1 MYIFGD
7 IGNSE
12 TKLFL
17 VDKKEKIL
25 KRINLPTNYIND
37 RNLDKKIKSLTKNFN
52 DIEKM
57 LFCSVVPKFFILI
70 KKYFSKRTKVKC
82 YEIKD
87 LNLKSLIKIKVNF
100 RQVGSDRLANAIS
113 LQNNRENFI
122 ILDFGTAT
130 TFDVVVRKDYRGGI
144 IAPGIKISLDTLSDK
159 ASLIPRIN
167 LKKINNIIANNTKS
181 AVQSGFFWGY
191 IGLIDNIIY
200 LIKKETKNSFKLVI
214 TGGYSDLFRKSLKI
228 KVIHN
233 RDITIKGL
241 IKIARLIN

>member
-37 RNLDKKIKSLTKNFN
+37 RKLHKKIKFLTKNIN
-52 DIEKM
+52 DIEKI
-57 LFCSVVPKFFILI
+57 LFCSVVPKSFSLI
-70 KKYFSKRTKVKC
+70 KKYFSKRTKVRC

-87 LNLKSLIKIKVNF
+87 LSLKSLIKIRVNF
-100 RQVGSDRLANAIS
+100 KQVGSDRLANAIS
-113 LQNNRENFI
+113 LQNNKENFI

-130 TFDVVVRKDYRGGI
+130 TFDVVVKKDYRGGI

-159 ASLIPRIN
+159 ASLIPRIY
-167 LKKINNIIANNTKS
+167 LKKIKNIIASNTKS
-181 AVQSGFFWGY
+181 AVRSGFFWGY
-191 IGLIDNIIY
+191 IGLIDNIIN
-200 LIKKETKNSFKLVI
+200 LIKKETKKSFKLVI

-233 RDITIKGL
+233 KDITIKGL
-241 IKIARLIN
+241 IKIAKLIR

>member
-25 KRINLPTNYIND
+25 KRINLPTNYINH
-37 RNLDKKIKSLTKNFN
+37 RNIDKKIKSLTKNIN
-52 DIEKM
+52 NIEKI
-57 LFCSVVPKFFILI
+57 LFCSVVPKFFNLI
-70 KKYFSKRTKVKC
+70 KKYFSKKTKVKC
-82 YEIKD
+82 HEIKD

-130 TFDVVVRKDYRGGI
+130 TFDVVIKKDYRGGI

-191 IGLIDNIIY
+191 IGLIDNIIN
-200 LIKKETKNSFKLVI
+200 LINKETKKSFKLVI

>member
-37 RNLDKKIKSLTKNFN
+37 RNLDKKIKFLTKNIN
-52 DIEKM
+52 DIEKI

-130 TFDVVVRKDYRGGI
+130 TFDVVIKKDYRGGI

-191 IGLIDNIIY
+191 IGLIDNIIN
-200 LIKKETKNSFKLVI
+200 LIKKETGNSFKLVI
-214 TGGYSDLFRKSLKI
+214 TGGYSDLFRKSLKL

-233 RDITIKGL
+233 RDITINGL

>member
-25 KRINLPTNYIND
+25 KRVNLPTNYIND
-37 RNLDKKIKSLTKNFN
+37 RKLHKKIKFLTKNIN
-52 DIEKM
+52 DIEKI
-57 LFCSVVPKFFILI
+57 LFCSVVPKSFSLI
-70 KKYFSKRTKVKC
+70 KKYFSKRTKVRC

-87 LNLKSLIKIKVNF
+87 LSLKSLIKIRVNF
-100 RQVGSDRLANAIS
+100 KQVGSDRLANAIS
-113 LQNNRENFI
+113 LQNNKENFI

-130 TFDVVVRKDYRGGI
+130 TFDIVVKKDYRGGI

-159 ASLIPRIN
+159 ASLIPRID
-167 LKKINNIIANNTKS
+167 LKKIKNIIASNTKS
-181 AVQSGFFWGY
+181 AVRSGFFWGY
-191 IGLIDNIIY
+191 IGLIDNIIN
-200 LIKKETKNSFKLVI
+200 LIKKETKKSFKLVI

-233 RDITIKGL
+233 KDITIKGL
-241 IKIARLIN
+241 IKIAKLIK

>member
-17 VDKKEKIL
+17 VNKKEKIL

-37 RNLDKKIKSLTKNFN
+37 QNLDKKIKFLIKNIN
-52 DIEKM
+52 DVEKI

-70 KKYFSKRTKVKC
+70 KKYFSKRTKIKC

-130 TFDVVVRKDYRGGI
+130 TFDVVIKKDYRGGI

-191 IGLIDNIIY
+191 IGLIDNIIN
-200 LIKKETKNSFKLVI
+200 LIKKETGNSFKLVI
-214 TGGYSDLFRKSLKI
+214 TGGYSDLFRKSLKL

-233 RDITIKGL
+233 RDITINGL

>member
-12 TKLFL
+12 TKFFL
-17 VDKKEKIL
+17 VNKKEKIL
-25 KRINLPTNYIND
+25 KRINLPTNNIND
-37 RNLDKKIKSLTKNFN
+37 QNLDKKIKFLAKNIN
-52 DIEKM
+52 DIEKI
-57 LFCSVVPKFFILI
+57 LFCSVVPKIFSLI
-70 KKYFSKRTKVKC
+70 KKYFFKRTKVRC

-87 LNLKSLIKIKVNF
+87 LNLKSLIKIRVNF

-130 TFDVVVRKDYRGGI
+130 TFDVVIKKDYRGGI

-191 IGLIDNIIY
+191 IGLIDNIIN

-241 IKIARLIN
+241 IKIARLIK